1 MAVTLVFSPLWFH
14 GIDIALELFSVLAA
28 VLISIMGY
36 KAFKLTNDKKS
47 LWLATAFGFITLSF
61 LARAITAG
69 VVLLQIGIVP
79 GIVDATPS
87 MTAIESVFD
96 SGRFVYFALVFAAYL
111 ILYALSAKISDKKQL
126 CLLSIFLGLFAF
138 SAFEEIPIMFYL
150 VSFVLLFFIA
160 SNYIRNY
167 LAKKTRS
174 TFLISVA
181 FSVMALEPLFA
192 MIAIYYKPI
201 IVAAYFFRLLAYVI
215 LLVMLVRVYRK

>member
-47 LWLATAFGFITLSF
+47 LWLAAAFGFITLSF

-69 VVLLQIGIVP
+69 VVLMQVGIVP
-79 GIVDATPS
+79 GISTPTPS
-87 MTAIESVFD
+87 MTAIESIFD

-126 CLLSIFLGLFAF
+126 CLMSIFLGLFAF
-138 SAFEEIPIMFYL
+138 SAFQEIPIMFYI

-167 LAKKTRS
+167 QAKKTRS
-174 TFLISVA
+174 TFLISIA
-181 FSVMALEPLFA
+181 FSVMALEPLFS

-215 LLVMLVRVYRK
+215 LLAMLVRVYRK